1 MERFIG
7 GLNHFKS
14 SLAALLFVQINLG
27 VVHQTSDDLLE
38 VFLLGRI
45 SVLLAAL
52 DSREE
57 SGVVIIVLVS
67 GEKQMNETSLD

>member
-14 SLAALLFVQINLG
+14 RLAALLFVQINLG
-27 VVHQTSDDLLE
+27 MLHQTSDDLLE
-38 VFLLGRI
+38 VPLHGRI
-45 SVLLAAL
+45 LILLAGL

-57 SGVVIIVLVS
+57 GGVVIIVLVS
-67 GEKQMNETSLD
+67 GEKQMN